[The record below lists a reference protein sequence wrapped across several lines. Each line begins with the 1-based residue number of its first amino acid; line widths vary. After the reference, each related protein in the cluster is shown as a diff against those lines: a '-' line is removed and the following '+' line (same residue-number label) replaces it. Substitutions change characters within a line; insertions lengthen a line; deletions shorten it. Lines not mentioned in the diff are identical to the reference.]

1 MMALANALE
10 PLRAANR
17 VADAKLYD
25 WVLITPDGSPAQASN
40 GLTLA
45 PAMAPDDAPQLDM
58 LIVVASLGALE
69 ASTPALLG
77 WLRRQA
83 RHGAVVGA
91 VSTGTLLL
99 AEAGL
104 LEGRCCTIH
113 WEHLDGFRERYPEI
127 EATQRHYEIDGPVFS
142 AAGGA
147 AGFDLMLQFV
157 GRDHGSDIASAVAEQ
172 FIHPMPLEGAE
183 TSQRLPL
190 SRRLRISHPKLAA
203 AIEHME
209 ANLEEPAARE
219 EIAAAVGLS
228 TRQVERLF
236 MRYLGRS
243 PARYYMDLRLKRAHD
258 LLCQTALPVLDVSIA
273 CGFVSASHF
282 SKCYREA
289 YGHPPR
295 AERALHAAE

>member
-1 MMALANALE
+1 MMALTNALE

-17 VADAKLYD
+17 LASTPCYD
-25 WVLITPDGSPAQASN
+25 WLLITPDGDAGRASN
-40 GLTLA
+40 GVALTPTVA
-45 PAMAPDDAPQLDM
+45 PAAAGALDM
-58 LIVVASLGALE
+58 IAVVASVDALRA
-69 ASTPALLG
+69 ASRPLLG
-77 WLRRQA
+77 WLRHQA
-83 RHGAVVGA
+83 RHGATVGA
-91 VSTGTLLL
+91 VSTGTTLL

-104 LEGRCCTIH
+104 LTDRRCTIH

-127 EATQRHYEIDGPVFS
+127 EVTQRHYEVDGPVFS

-147 AGFDLMLQFV
+147 AAFDLMLHFV
-157 GRDHGSDIASAVAEQ
+157 ARDRGQDVAAAVAEQ
-172 FIHPMPLEGAE
+172 FIHPMPVEGAE
-183 TSQRLPL
+183 ATQRLPL

-203 AIEHME
+203 AIEHMQ
-209 ANLEEPAARE
+209 ANLEEPVGRD
-219 EIAAAVGLS
+219 EIADAVGLS

-243 PARYYMDLRLKRAHD
+243 PARYYMELRLKRAHD
-258 LLCQTALPVLDVSIA
+258 LLCQTALPVVDVSVA

-295 AERALHAAE
+295 AERLLHAAE